1 METKITNEE
10 IRLLN
15 ALYWWQ
21 MTGKWPCVN
30 NKIFSSSTL
39 RPDPLPKKKHNPQ

>member
-1 METKITNEE
+1 METKITDEE

-21 MTGKWPCVN
+21 MTGSWP
-30 NKIFSSSTL
+30 
-39 RPDPLPKKKHNPQ
+39 PLAEE

>member
-10 IRLLN
+10 IRLFN

-21 MTGKWPCVN
+21 MTGKEAVELL
-30 NKIFSSSTL
+30 KMAEV
-39 RPDPLPKKKHNPQ
+39 